1 MKKTILKYIKD
12 LRTYITV
19 LLAGTT
25 VWFAVR
31 LILFGML
38 DMLQCGAVLLI
49 LALLDAGVFLL
60 MYLGKKKGKKKLR
73 RRIGKAV
80 GAALGVFLAIG
91 SVGLWTVDSFL
102 NGITVAGTDVVRKD
116 LSVIVPEDSEINSE
130 ADLTGEMTMAVY
142 RLVSEEE
149 RASLSEGIE
158 SGGGTCPQTEEY
170 DSLNEIAEA
179 LYEGAVDAAVID
191 EPSRSVIED
200 EWPDFSEKT
209 RVIFSI
215 STEQEQESV
224 SREADVTSEPF
235 LVLISGMDTYGSLDR
250 TARSDVNILA
260 AVNPAEAKILL
271 VSIPRDYYVPIMSGG
286 SSIGGRDGSMDKLTH
301 SGLFGAQCTVRT
313 LENFFDLEINYY
325 VKVNFSSVVDI
336 VDAVGG
342 ITVESDIAFGQFSEG
357 SNECNGEQALA
368 FVRERYAFEDG
379 DRQRGRNQMKVIE
392 AIVDK
397 LSSPE
402 LNYDYAKLF
411 ETVQESVEM
420 NFTNEDV
427 KQLIQMEVAE
437 RPAWTVETTS
447 VTGADAHDYSY
458 YYGSDLYVM
467 RPDMDSVEA
476 AKEKIAEVMG
486 TGTGNAAEAKTP

>member
-12 LRTYITV
+12 PRTYITV

-49 LALLDAGVFLL
+49 LVLLDVCVFLL
-60 MYLGKKKGKKKLR
+60 MYVGKKKGKKKLR

-80 GAALGVFLAIG
+80 GAALSVFLAIG

-149 RASLSEGIE
+149 
-158 SGGGTCPQTEEY
+158 TQTEEY

-427 KQLIQMEVAE
+427 KKLIQMEVAE